1 MAKRI
6 LILAAGVGSGH
17 NSAAAAIEKAMVDIP
32 DAGEVQRLDVLTTT
46 NDGFNLLYDDTYFAL
61 VAQVPWLV
69 GWGYDNQ
76 DAPFQRG
83 PFQWWEQANT
93 TTTVRKIREFNPD
106 VVIATHFL
114 PARLVAL
121 MIARGQLNATLT
133 LVDTDYDVQGMWLS
147 APLSTF
153 FVAREE
159 TAAQLVGMGLPS
171 DRVSV
176 SGIPVQLGLDEPGD
190 AAAIRERFGL
200 DPAKPVVL
208 ISAGAAGG
216 SYTVNIVRQVA
227 RCQADFQAVVVCGRN
242 EQLFAQV
249 TELASLSP
257 GRFRVLGFTQEMP
270 DLMRISSLFVG
281 KPGGLSSA
289 ECMAAGL
296 PMVIINPIPGQEVRN
311 ADYLLEE
318 GAAVRCNYSTTVGYK
333 IDALLANPARLAELT
348 ANARRVGRPNAA
360 RTAAEVTL
368 GLTAPAL
375 WITRDAQRAM
385 QKAFK
390 DGVAVVDLPL
400 ESQLRTLTDAES
412 GVSLAVFTAAQLEVV
427 GAIPTS
433 RTLSLSN
440 KVMKTLDWKQEN
452 LDLALAGRYVL
463 GGEESKVFGLI

>member
-32 DAGEVQRLDVLTTT
+32 DAGQVQRLDVLTTT

-159 TAAQLVGMGLPS
+159 TAAQLVGMG
-171 DRVSV
+171 
-176 SGIPVQLGLDEPGD
+176 
-190 AAAIRERFGL
+190 
-200 DPAKPVVL
+200 
-208 ISAGAAGG
+208 
-216 SYTVNIVRQVA
+216 
-227 RCQADFQAVVVCGRN
+227 
-242 EQLFAQV
+242 
-249 TELASLSP
+249 
-257 GRFRVLGFTQEMP
+257 
-270 DLMRISSLFVG
+270 
-281 KPGGLSSA
+281 
-289 ECMAAGL
+289 
-296 PMVIINPIPGQEVRN
+296 
-311 ADYLLEE
+311 
-318 GAAVRCNYSTTVGYK
+318 
-333 IDALLANPARLAELT
+333 
-348 ANARRVGRPNAA
+348 
-360 RTAAEVTL
+360 
-368 GLTAPAL
+368 
-375 WITRDAQRAM
+375 
-385 QKAFK
+385 
-390 DGVAVVDLPL
+390 
-400 ESQLRTLTDAES
+400 
-412 GVSLAVFTAAQLEVV
+412 
-427 GAIPTS
+427 
-433 RTLSLSN
+433 
-440 KVMKTLDWKQEN
+440 
-452 LDLALAGRYVL
+452 
-463 GGEESKVFGLI
+463 